1 MTLFPTSQRRPM
13 TRLEA
18 ALAAFLLALTTV
30 PAFAA
35 PGVVSQGAFTDAA
48 GTRHPWRINEAH
60 TLLWDG
66 EAYLPVGGRFQARSW
81 ATGAGEADWQA
92 DLAALKTLKEK
103 GVSDLLLQPAATAQS
118 RPTGITNVAPAAL
131 QRLMDYLDAEGFTY
145 GVSLN
150 DGPRDP
156 LIGYVVRPGAYRRGD
171 VQAPQ
176 GTTLRFPLQNLGS
189 SLFFAATQKD
199 GEVIASGEA
208 DMVAEG
214 ARVKVPPIGGDSL
227 AVFLI
232 PEKIFLPAGSS
243 SIGLPN
249 LWDGFDSYRDA
260 LLIHLNGVKW
270 GKGLRFFVDPLGP
283 DLWPRGDAE
292 RLLPT
297 SVAFRTEWS
306 AWLGRRYKTV
316 EQLERAWGLSE
327 LGLADVD
334 EAASL
339 VPLWSGGK
347 GLPAFYHRR
356 TRARL
361 RAETGRSAFWSD
373 LTAFRTQSIQG
384 YMNAV
389 ADVLKREIADVPVV
403 FRARGDS
410 RLFDNLPAR
419 GGFDGVGMDAYGRGR
434 DLVTH
439 AGGYVYAQAAQAPKT
454 VWLPVTATAPTDAA
468 YASRAALFADLDWLR
483 EIGAKGFFVD
493 SLTAA
498 PGENAADVRPRFNLL
513 DTPDQLGWLK
523 DYKGMLLAAAD
534 ASEFRPKTLFYPR
547 SGAGGPQVAGLQP
560 LAGGGWWLPSDQP
573 ATPYAFGPTGRA
585 YSLETSQGTVYYLWN
600 PVPRTIRLR
609 LPAPAKGTLPGP
621 PVQTS
626 DGQAS
631 VHKNVLTLHI
641 GPEPITLRN
650 LAYLPIPMETFPE
663 LVKEAETL
671 IALARAQGDFRGTS
685 YAATLATIKSRYKED
700 NPFPSLEAINTLLAS
715 AHHYIRTYAWMEAEK
730 ATIHGFDEELE
741 RMGASGSSVL
751 LVAAPRPAGST
762 PATATFAFD
771 VSLPGTYHL
780 WTAAVLPDP
789 SALSFRVDNQ
799 SFLPGATGTMRGA
812 SYADG
817 LVWYDWGAAPLTAGR
832 HVLELNAGAG
842 PAVLDIVLVTR
853 DPFTPDGPN
862 PPPLVMPPASARPSA
877 PASPFPV
884 AVPGITS
891 GVPSRPR
898 VP

>member
-1 MTLFPTSQRRPM
+1 MTLFPTLRPRS
-13 TRLEA
+13 TTWLNAA
-18 ALAAFLLALTTV
+18 ALLL
-30 PAFAA
+30 AFAA
-35 PGVVSQGAFTDAA
+35 SCAPVLAGPSVVSQGAFVDAA
-48 GTRHPWRINEAH
+48 GAKHTWRINGAH
-60 TLLWDG
+60 ALIWDG

-81 ATGAGEADWQA
+81 AAGASEADWQA
-92 DLAALKTLKEK
+92 DAAALRILKEK
-103 GVSDLLLQPAATAQS
+103 GVTDLLLQPAPAPGQ

-131 QRLMDYLDAEGFTY
+131 QRLMDFLDAEGFTY

-176 GTTLRFPLQNLGS
+176 GTTLRFTLQNLGS

-208 DMVAEG
+208 DMVADG
-214 ARVKVPPIGGDSL
+214 ARVTVPPIGGDSL

-232 PEKIFLPAGSS
+232 PEKIFLPSGSS

-260 LLIHLNGVKW
+260 LLVHLGGVKW

-292 RLLPT
+292 RLLP
-297 SVAFRTEWS
+297 SSAGFRSEWS
-306 AWLGRRYKTV
+306 AWLGRHYKTV
-316 EQLERAWGLSE
+316 EQLERAWGLTE

-347 GLPAFYHRR
+347 GLQAFYHRR

-361 RAETGRSAFWSD
+361 PAETGRSTFWND
-373 LTAFRTQSIQG
+373 LSTFRTQSIQG

-389 ADVLKREIADVPVV
+389 ADVLKREVADVPVV

-419 GGFDGVGMDAYGRGR
+419 RGGFDGVGMDAYGQGR

-439 AGGYVYAQAAQAPKT
+439 AGGYIYAQAAQAPKT

-498 PGENAADVRPRFNLL
+498 ATENAADARPHLSLL

-534 ASEFRPKTLFYPR
+534 ASEFQPKTLFYPR
-547 SGAGGPQVAGLQP
+547 SNGAGGPQIASLQP
-560 LAGGGWWLPSDQP
+560 LASGGWWLPSDQP

-600 PVPRTIRLR
+600 PVARTIRLR
-609 LPAPAKGTLPGP
+609 LPAPAKGAPPGP

-626 DGQAS
+626 DPQAS

-650 LAYLPIPMETFPE
+650 LAFLPVPMETFPE
-663 LVKEAETL
+663 LVKEVETL
-671 IALARAQGDFRGTS
+671 IALARAQSDFRAAS
-685 YAATLATIKSRYKED
+685 YAATLATIKNRYKED
-700 NPFPSLEAINTLLAS
+700 NPFPSLEAINLLLAS
-715 AHHYIRTYAWMEAEK
+715 ARRYIRTYAWMEAEK
-730 ATIHGFDEELE
+730 ATVHGFDEELE
-741 RMGASGSSVL
+741 RTGASGGSVL

-762 PATATFAFD
+762 PATATYAFD
-771 VSLPGTYHL
+771 VPLPGTYRL

-789 SALSFRVDNQ
+789 SALSFRLDNQ
-799 SFLPGATGTMRGA
+799 PFLPGATGTMRGS

-817 LVWYDWGAAPLTAGR
+817 LVWYDWGAAPLSAGR

-842 PAVLDIVLVTR
+842 PAVLDALLVTR

-862 PPPLVMPPASARPSA
+862 PPPLVLPPPSA
-877 PASPFPV
+877 KPASPFPV
-884 AVPGITS
+884 AVPGVTT
-891 GVPSRPR
+891 GGGNRPR
-898 VP
+898 LP